1 MAKFNLDEYELV
13 EDRLKKFWKD
23 NPEGRVNTDVVNAS
37 ADGTMVIVKAE
48 LFINKDDTTPV
59 SSGLA
64 QETKGLGGFANN
76 EAWLEN
82 AESSAL
88 GRALAN
94 WKYQG
99 RKKPRPTKEEMKKV
113 KVESKPI
120 HKPTKQEQKK
130 MEDIADSVL
139 SVPSNNAEEL
149 NEILLGM
156 EPDDRFR
163 KQFKKEAYD
172 KVVASG
178 FDKDVNVWSETQVK
192 DFIQEF
198 ADIKNDISGLVTEI
212 GGDMADIPS
221 GDWEKDAPSEK
232 QLKIFNDCIAKAT
245 DEGDTELVKKAK
257 DFLNGGKANKSN
269 IFDWVDTSTWSLKD
283 GS

>member
-48 LFINKDDTTPV
+48 LFINKNDNTPV

>member
-48 LFINKDDTTPV
+48 IFINKNDTTPV

-99 RKKPRPTKEEMKKV
+99 RKKPRPTK
-113 KVESKPI
+113 
-120 HKPTKQEQKK
+120 
-130 MEDIADSVL
+130 
-139 SVPSNNAEEL
+139 EEL

>member
-48 LFINKDDTTPV
+48 LFINKDDNTPV

-192 DFIQEF
+192 DFICLLYTMVAKQTR
-198 ADIKNDISGLVTEI
+198 ATSLIGLTRVL
-212 GGDMADIPS
+212 GL
-221 GDWEKDAPSEK
+221 
-232 QLKIFNDCIAKAT
+232 LKTAHN
-245 DEGDTELVKKAK
+245 
-257 DFLNGGKANKSN
+257 NGLGAYWRV
-269 IFDWVDTSTWSLKD
+269 I
-283 GS
+283 

>member
-1 MAKFNLDEYELV
+1 MAKFNLDEYELF

-269 IFDWVDTSTWSLKD
+269 IFDWVETGTWSLKD